1 MHQAARS
8 SDENVAG
15 VTASA
20 DEAVEGRKF
29 IRKITSLIIV
39 AGAVLITLYVW
50 GIIERHPRTDDA
62 TARANVVGIAPRVAG
77 QILKLNVQ
85 DNQAVKEGDVLF
97 EIDPEDYR
105 LVLEKAKADLAA
117 LDRQIAQ
124 AHSTLQR
131 LEPLLPK
138 KFTTAENVDEARTKL
153 TTLQAQREGV
163 VATINLEELHL
174 SYCKV
179 IAPFSGR
186 VINLNISAGAHVTTG
201 VPVFSLLDTSKWYV
215 IANFREAEI
224 RHMAPGSEAIVYLS
238 SAPNQRF
245 RGKVQ
250 GIGWAVKPEG
260 EIDLP
265 PSGVPYVKRELN
277 WVRVAQ
283 RFPVRIEV
291 ENPDQDLF
299 RMGASAVAIID
310 GPPRHNRNER
320 DQLQVAERNR
330 RLLPFGS
337 LEWFKRELAPT
348 PERARRTAIM
358 VAAAVLCV
366 IISMTLQV
374 PELSV
379 TAYMPF
385 FMSKE
390 SKFLTTL
397 TGVIGLIG
405 LTIGIGVSLLLY
417 KFTYGHPELRIPGM
431 AIALFL
437 GMWVS
442 RIFVLG
448 PLGFLIGF
456 VVAVSQSVGEAVP
469 SPELLVRGLLW
480 LWVAIAYGAG
490 LTVVLNLL
498 FLPDAP
504 GPPAHLPKPK
514 SFFVSGRVH

>member
-1 MHQAARS
+1 MHQAATPS
-8 SDENVAG
+8 NEESVA
-15 VTASA
+15 TSA
-20 DEAVEGRKF
+20 KIDIEQHKF
-29 IRKITSLIIV
+29 VRKIVSLIV
-39 AGAVLITLYVW
+39 VVSAVVITLYVW

-62 TARANVVGIAPRVAG
+62 TARTNVVGIAQRVAG

-105 LVLEKAKADLAA
+105 LTLEKAKADLAA

-124 AHSTLQR
+124 AGSSLRR

-138 KFTTAENVDEARTKL
+138 SFTTAENVDEARTKL

-163 VATINLEELHL
+163 VATINLEELTL

-245 RGKVQ
+245 RGKVH

-277 WVRVAQ
+277 WVSVAQ

-291 ENPDQDLF
+291 EDPDPDLF
-299 RMGASAVAIID
+299 RMGASAVAIIK
-310 GPPRHNRNER
+310 
-320 DQLQVAERNR
+320 
-330 RLLPFGS
+330 GS
-337 LEWFKRELAPT
+337 RK
-348 PERARRTAIM
+348 
-358 VAAAVLCV
+358 
-366 IISMTLQV
+366 
-374 PELSV
+374 
-379 TAYMPF
+379 
-385 FMSKE
+385 
-390 SKFLTTL
+390 
-397 TGVIGLIG
+397 
-405 LTIGIGVSLLLY
+405 
-417 KFTYGHPELRIPGM
+417 
-431 AIALFL
+431 
-437 GMWVS
+437 
-442 RIFVLG
+442 
-448 PLGFLIGF
+448 
-456 VVAVSQSVGEAVP
+456 
-469 SPELLVRGLLW
+469 
-480 LWVAIAYGAG
+480 
-490 LTVVLNLL
+490 
-498 FLPDAP
+498 
-504 GPPAHLPKPK
+504 
-514 SFFVSGRVH
+514 